1 MPRGHKSKLRAR
13 ERRHQSR
20 AEAQSLKSA
29 QATAGEEEEAA
40 CSSSSLLGD
49 APSSFAGAGALWA
62 SLSAPATSSTAAGV
76 SCEKSA
82 GKAKGRARQSK
93 NPSGASPF
101 TKRPGLNI
109 LSQKANKLVQ
119 YLLNQYKMKAPIKK
133 ADMLKIVHKWY
144 RKDFSE
150 VLRKAANLMDLVY
163 GLEVKEVK
171 PNGNFYT
178 LVHNQDD
185 TSDGSLSTV
194 WRFPIKGILMPLLSM
209 IFLNGYRT
217 PEEEVWKFLN
227 MMGVYDGEIH
237 FIFGEP
243 RKLITQDLVQEEY
256 LVYQQVVNSDP
267 PRYEFLWGPR
277 AHAETSKMKILEFLA
292 KLNDSEP
299 TDFPCVY
306 QEALRDEEERAQARA
321 QAEPR
326 AGSPSKASG
335 HPTAT
340 SSHSPH
346 PE

>member
-13 ERRHQSR
+13 EKRRQNR
-20 AEAQSLKSA
+20 AEAQSLNSA
-29 QATAGEEEEAA
+29 QATAGEEEGAA
-40 CSSSSLLGD
+40 CSSSSGLGD
-49 APSSFAGAGALWA
+49 TPSSSTGAGPLQA
-62 SLSAPATSSTAAGV
+62 SLSAPATSSATVGV
-76 SCEKSA
+76 SRERSA
-82 GKAKGRARQSK
+82 GKAKGRSRKSK
-93 NPSGASPF
+93 DSSGASSF
-101 TKRPGLNI
+101 TKKPGLNI
-109 LSQKANKLVQ
+109 LSQKANNLVQ
-119 YLLNQYKMKAPIKK
+119 YLLTQYKMKEPIKK
-133 ADMLKIVHKWY
+133 TDMLKIVHKWY
-144 RKDFSE
+144 RKDFPE
-150 VLRKAANLMDLVY
+150 VLRKASELMDLVY

-178 LVHNQDD
+178 LVHSQDD

-194 WRFPIKGILMPLLSM
+194 WRFPLKGILMPLLSM
-209 IFLNGYRT
+209 IFLDGCRT

-243 RKLITQDLVQEEY
+243 RKLITQDLVQEGY

-267 PRYEFLWGPR
+267 PRYEFLWGAR
-277 AHAETSKMKILEFLA
+277 AQSEASKMKILEFLA

-299 TDFPCVY
+299 TAFPSVY
-306 QEALRDEEERAQARA
+306 QEALRDEEERAKARA

-326 AGSPSKASG
+326 AGSPCKASG

-340 SSHSPH
+340 SSHSPQ